1 MSITQ
6 WLEIE
11 EPDVAG
17 PSQACI
23 VSDEHGHAV
32 LYTPLS

>member
-11 EPDVAG
+11 EPDVVG
-17 PSQACI
+17 PSQAVI
-23 VSDEHGHAV
+23 MSDAHGHAV
-32 LYTPLS
+32 LYTPRS